1 MPQHT
6 GSVAGPAL
14 HEVPATVL
22 TDPEWLRADLR
33 RGARLYGQADDRALG
48 TVRWY
53 SASSV
58 LVAPALESLVL
69 AGTALHPGLAETT
82 FHLHPDGR
90 FAGATAARVLGAD
103 LTDLGAALAA
113 TIEPVVRAIS
123 ALTGAAT
130 RALWAIAADSIGN
143 RLLWAGGAAGDPEL
157 GTRFAAPLAAAIGH
171 RIPTPRY
178 LEVGR
183 SRVLRRSSCCL
194 IYEATGGEKC
204 TSCPR
209 QPPAER
215 TRRLH
220 ELLG

>member
-6 GSVAGPAL
+6 GSVAGRPL
-14 HEVPATVL
+14 RDVPATVL
-22 TDPEWLRADLR
+22 TDPDWLREDVRLA
-33 RGARLYGQADDRALG
+33 ARMYGRADDRVLG

-69 AGTALHPGLAETT
+69 AGTALHPGLERTT

-90 FAGATAARVLGAD
+90 FGGASATGVLGAD
-103 LTDLGAALAA
+103 LTELGAALAG
-113 TIEPVVRAIS
+113 TIEPVVRAIA

-130 RALWAIAADSIGN
+130 PALWAIAADSIGN

-157 GTRFAAPLAAAIGH
+157 GTRFAAPLASAIGH
-171 RIPTPRY
+171 RIPSPRY
-178 LEVGR
+178 LEVGG

-209 QPPAER
+209 QRPAER
-215 TRRLH
+215 ARRLH